1 MVEIEKLI
9 WDTTFSYY
17 FHQKDHKM
25 IQIYVILSIFLHR
38 KTFLINFLV
47 LHPFSNLLSFQFG
60 LVPKDQYLGISC
72 DPTLM
77 VFQILL
83 KLISKKMLDPFFS
96 LGKSFDYLGSCA
108 YFVCRPENLDEQ
120 ITLCCCIISKYWFT
134 IFYGIGFNLFF
145 DEKTGLN
152 LRFDTVNVRFI
163 PVIISQILW
172 GKKMVVK

>member
-1 MVEIEKLI
+1 M
-9 WDTTFSYY
+9 SYTL
-17 FHQKDHKM
+17 F
-25 IQIYVILSIFLHR
+25 QICSV
-38 KTFLINFLV
+38 
-47 LHPFSNLLSFQFG
+47 SNLVF
-60 LVPKDQYLGISC
+60 VPKDQYLGISC

-108 YFVCRPENLDEQ
+108 YFVCRPENLEEQ
-120 ITLCCCIISKYWFT
+120 ITLCCCITYLKILIHNKILWERLQFRNKST
-134 IFYGIGFNLFF
+134 ICFSMKNWGEFKNWYCQC
-145 DEKTGLN
+145 EC
-152 LRFDTVNVRFI
+152 I